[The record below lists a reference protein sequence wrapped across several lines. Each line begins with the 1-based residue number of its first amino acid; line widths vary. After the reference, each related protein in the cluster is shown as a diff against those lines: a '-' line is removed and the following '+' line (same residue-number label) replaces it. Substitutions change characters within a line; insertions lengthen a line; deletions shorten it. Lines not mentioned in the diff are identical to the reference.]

1 MRRLIVLLFLLPS
14 FCVCTPAQNISEN
27 LNKYLEARTRLGRF
41 SGAVLV
47 ARGNEVLF
55 QKGYGFADVGQ
66 RKAYTTATP
75 EAIASLSKMFTA
87 MAVLKLRDGG
97 KLALEDSICA
107 HLLDCPDAWKPI
119 TIQEV
124 LRHTSGIPDYEE
136 PLDLGSDKYMA
147 FMQQPD
153 ASAKILENAKKLPLD
168 FLPGS
173 KFHYSNTGYV
183 ALGYMVQQV
192 SGRPFAEYAT
202 DTLLKPAKMTNTGI
216 FGFGKAEGLALP
228 YTYGDI
234 GWQKMLAGFS
244 LTDGTLQRLPTLPLA
259 PPEGDGGMYSTVNDL
274 LKWSVVMDGGSVV
287 SRTEAEEVFTP
298 GLSGY
303 GYGWIIDTADGK
315 KRYRHTGIL
324 PGYVSEMVKFPEDK
338 ITIVVL
344 CNVDRA
350 RLKNIVDD
358 ITSIVFGKPYD
369 MPVEGNVKQLT
380 DEIAA
385 PLLGDYKFQDGT
397 TLSITRDP
405 TMLAAAV
412 PGKYQA
418 GLIALSDTE
427 FYMPMTEGQV
437 TFSGEKGKPAEKV
450 NLRYSGQDHV
460 AMRVEK

>member
-1 MRRLIVLLFLLPS
+1 MRQLIALLFLLSS
-14 FCVCTPAQNISEN
+14 FCVCTPAQNIPEN

-47 ARGNEVLF
+47 ARGKEVLF
-55 QKGYGFADVGQ
+55 EKGYGFADVEQ
-66 RKAYTTATP
+66 RRAYTPTTP
-75 EAIASLSKMFTA
+75 EPIASLSKMFTA
-87 MAVLKLRDGG
+87 MAVLKLRDAG
-97 KLALEDSICA
+97 KLKLDDPICA
-107 HLLDCPDAWKPI
+107 HLSNCPDSWTPI

-136 PLDLGSDKYMA
+136 ALELGSDKYLA
-147 FMQQPD
+147 FMQQPN

-168 FLPGS
+168 FPPGS

-183 ALGYMVQQV
+183 ALGYMVEQV
-192 SGRPFAEYAT
+192 SGRPFAEYVT
-202 DTLLKPAKMTNTGI
+202 DALQKPAGMTGTGI
-216 FGFGKAEGLALP
+216 FVLGKVEGLALP

-234 GWQKMLAGFS
+234 GWQKMLAGFN
-244 LTDGTLQRLPTLPLA
+244 LTDGTLQRLPVLPLTS
-259 PPEGDGGMYSTVNDL
+259 PEGDAGMYSTVKDL
-274 LKWSVVMDGGSVV
+274 LKWSVVMDGGSLV
-287 SRTEAEEVFTP
+287 SIAETEEVFTP

-303 GYGWIIDTADGK
+303 GYGWIIDTVDGK

-324 PGYVSEMVKFPEDK
+324 PGYASEIVKFPEDK

-358 ITSIVFGKPYD
+358 IASIVFGKAYD

-385 PLLGDYKFQDGT
+385 PLVGDYKFADGT

-405 TMLAAAV
+405 AMLAAAV

-427 FYMPMTEGQV
+427 FYMPMTEGHV
-437 TFSGEKGKPAEKV
+437 TFSGEQGKPAQKV

-460 AMRVEK
+460 AVRVEK